1 MIQVRAI
8 DHIVL
13 RTSRLSEMICFYCDV
28 LGCTLERTLPADVG
42 LSQLRAGNALIDL
55 VHVDSKLGQAGGP
68 APTGS
73 GNNMDHFCLRI
84 APFDEQDL
92 LDFLSSHGIKAG
104 NFETRYGA
112 QGFGPSLY
120 IQDPDGNTVELR
132 AQQVLHQSATAT

>member
-1 MIQVRAI
+1 MIEVRAI

-13 RTSRLSEMICFYCDV
+13 RTTRLSEMICFYCDV

-55 VHVDSKLGQAGGP
+55 VSVDSKLGQAGGP

-73 GNNMDHFCLRI
+73 GNNMDHFCLQF
-84 APFDEQDL
+84 APFEEQAL
-92 LDFLSSHGIKAG
+92 LDYLSSHGITTG
-104 NFETRYGA
+104 SFETRYGA
-112 QGFGPSLY
+112 QGYGQSLY

-132 AQQVLHQSATAT
+132 AQV